1 MTPDIIGLLDKEWV
15 FTAPE
20 EIGRASIRRFAQA
33 IGDANPLYHDA
44 THAGE
49 SKYEGIIAP
58 PTMVCETLQYMAG
71 GLNEAGGNDQ
81 RPVLPLD
88 GEIRGGNEYTLF
100 KPLRPEDILTV
111 RWRAAD
117 VTEKEGRSGKLVFLV
132 SQIVYTN
139 QHSTTL
145 AVNRETTIY
154 RVSESATEEGE
165 TPIARTWESAGA
177 QARRAG
183 RRDGPLHFEDVEP
196 GDELTALE
204 KAISLPQM
212 VSYAAATW
220 DFHRYHYDHEYAR
233 QQGYPQPFAD
243 GQMLGAFLAQ
253 MLADWMG
260 DPGAIHKMG
269 FRFRDLVFPG
279 DVLSCKGRVT
289 AKSSQRDRN
298 LVECELWIENQ
309 DGELV
314 LSPAHASILLPSR
327 GI

>member
-1 MTPDIIGLLDKEWV
+1 MTPEIKGLLDREWV

-20 EIGRASIRRFAQA
+20 EVGGASIRRFAQS
-33 IGDANPLYHDA
+33 IGDTNPLYYDQE
-44 THAGE
+44 HARQ

-58 PTMVCETLQYMAG
+58 PTLVCETLQYMAG
-71 GLNEAGGNDQ
+71 GLNDAGGNDR
-81 RPVLPLD
+81 RPVLPLG
-88 GEIRGGNEYTLF
+88 GEIRGGNEYTF
-100 KPLRPEDILTV
+100 FQPLRPEDILTV
-111 RWRAAD
+111 RWRVAD

-132 SQIVYTN
+132 SQIIYTN
-139 QHSTTL
+139 QHGTNL
-145 AVNRETTIY
+145 AVNRESTIY
-154 RVSESATEEGE
+154 RVSGSAAERGE
-165 TPIARTWESAGA
+165 IPVQGTWGSAEAPARHAEPSE
-177 QARRAG
+177 
-183 RRDGPLHFEDVEP
+183 GPLHFEDVEA
-196 GDELTALE
+196 GDEVPALE

-220 DFHRYHYDHEYAR
+220 DFHRYHYDQEYAR

-253 MLADWMG
+253 MLADWTG

-279 DVLSCKGRVT
+279 DVLRCKARVT

-309 DGELV
+309 DGKLV
-314 LSPAHASILLPSR
+314 LSPGHASIVLPSR
-327 GI
+327 GV